1 MAQPAD
7 VLTDRL
13 RRGPLVLDG
22 AMGTELER
30 RGAGRPVPLWS
41 AGALLDAPAVVAA
54 IHAEYV
60 AAGADILVANT
71 FRTNPR
77 ALRAAG
83 LLADGLRLNRLAVE
97 LARRAATGHDVLVA
111 ASVAPVEDCYCPE
124 RVPAE
129 SELRAEH
136 RQMAT
141 WLAAAE
147 PDLIWIETI
156 GTIREARAAAEVA
169 RACGLPFVVSFVVQE
184 SGDLLGGEPL
194 ADAVAAIDPLGPCAV
209 GLNCIPPSGMT
220 RLLPQLRKLTERPV
234 CAYAHID
241 NREPIHAWSF
251 AQDASPAE
259 YGAYAAEW
267 FAAGAQIVGGC
278 CGTTPAHIRAVR
290 EAADRNRK
298 GPGNLK

>member
-1 MAQPAD
+1 MTLPAD

-30 RGAGRPVPLWS
+30 RGTGRPVPLWS
-41 AGALLDAPAVVAA
+41 AGALLDAPEVVAA
-54 IHAEYV
+54 IHAEYA

-83 LLADGLRLNRLAVE
+83 RLADGPRLNQLAVG
-97 LARRAATGHDVLVA
+97 LARRAAGAHNVIVA

-124 RVPAE
+124 RVPVE

-136 RQMAT
+136 RQMAA
-141 WLAAAE
+141 WLAAAK

-156 GTIREARAAAEVA
+156 GKIREARAAAEA
-169 RACGLPFVVSFVVQE
+169 ACACGLPFVASFVVQE

-194 ADAVAAIDPLGPCAV
+194 ADAVAAIEPLGPGAV
-209 GLNCIPPSGMT
+209 GLNCIPPRGLT
-220 RLLPQLRKLTERPV
+220 RLLPRLRELTERPV
-234 CAYAHID
+234 CAYAHIG
-241 NREPIHAWSF
+241 NRDPIPGWSC
-251 AQDASPAE
+251 AQDASPTE
-259 YGAYAAEW
+259 YAVYAAGW
-267 FAAGAQIVGGC
+267 LAAGAQIVGGC

-290 EAADRNRK
+290 AVVNRRADRA
-298 GPGNLK
+298 